1 MQGNS
6 ACSATPRR
14 PLPLV
19 SIGRKIIAA
28 GHRSSSWQTAGN
40 DEPCPP
46 ESLRRCSTLYNTMKN
61 MPRRRLFL
69 VELFAGSHSV
79 SRCVRRR
86 FGESFDVRV
95 LSVDN
100 DPVSN
105 PTILADINAWQYKRD
120 IDEFLKKRRDNDIVA
135 CWSSPPCTA
144 FSRANTTGVR
154 DIRGGSRN
162 VKALSLIHI

>member
-1 MQGNS
+1 MPTRI
-6 ACSATPRR
+6 APALFD
-14 PLPLV
+14 PLQHNE
-19 SIGRKIIAA
+19 KHAE
-28 GHRSSSWQTAGN
+28 TAI
-40 DEPCPP
+40 
-46 ESLRRCSTLYNTMKN
+46 
-61 MPRRRLFL
+61 FL

-100 DPVSN
+100 DAVSD
-105 PTILADINAWQYKRD
+105 PTILADINTWQYKRD
-120 IDEFLKKRRDNDIVA
+120 IDDFLKQRRDNDIVA

-154 DIRGGSRN
+154 IRERFGRQWGARQVYPIPSRL
-162 VKALSLIHI
+162 VYHLFDRGIRAVTMSDRGVRSQ